1 VVRASSLRYAVQR
14 ARHAALFS
22 RLIN

>member
-1 VVRASSLRYAVQR
+1 VRASSLRYAVQR